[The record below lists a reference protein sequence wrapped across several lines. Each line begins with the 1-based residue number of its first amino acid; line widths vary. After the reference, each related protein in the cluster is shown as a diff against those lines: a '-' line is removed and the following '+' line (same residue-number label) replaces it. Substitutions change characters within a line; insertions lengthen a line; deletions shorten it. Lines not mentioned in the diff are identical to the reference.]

1 MNEEP
6 TEPEEPTTPD
16 DGLTDYE
23 RDKRSD
29 DPAVQRALKAHH
41 KGGQHGYT
49 KTFKSFRKY
58 DEHGNR
64 IPEAWAGYEA
74 PEEEDPFETPEVYD
88 EYSTQILEDLQQLE
102 SGEKKSLAEQ
112 QATKMGQQMGTAA
125 YAVAK
130 SRRGVAPSAMFGEGQ
145 RQSHMIQRAGTQQA
159 AAIGKQVRQQAGEQR
174 LQFQASKEAER
185 RGLGAQYQAMRLQ
198 ADIAS
203 RQATQGLFGSFLSF
217 FGSLGAGLLLKSDQR
232 IKSNIDHKAG
242 KRDLTE
248 FLNLLETAT
257 YDKSLYG
264 LKRHETGIMAQSAE
278 RSKVGRQF
286 VHEVDGVKQLNPD
299 AALNPILGSLKLLH
313 DRLGELEKPKKK
325 KRGKKS

>member
-16 DGLTDYE
+16 DGLSDYE
-23 RDKRSD
+23 RDRSSD
-29 DPAVQRALKAHH
+29 DASVKRKVRL
-41 KGGQHGYT
+41 HGKNSRYG
-49 KTFKSFRKY
+49 RNRYY
-58 DEHGNR
+58 DSEGNR
-64 IPEAWAGYEA
+64 IPSMWGE
-74 PEEEDPFETPEVYD
+74 PEEPEEDPFETPEVYD